1 MQRRASLRAW
11 ERRSRKGD
19 QPRLQQAKLPGQR
32 LATPVQNH
40 GEAFRAIA
48 AFEPPL
54 EDDRGWALDAC
65 GSARIPTTADRRRV
79 LPVYVRRDREEISA
93 YDAVPVSEKR
103 RPDIG
108 GNCDDLRCM

>member
-32 LATPVQNH
+32 LAAPVQNH

-54 EDDRGWALDAC
+54 EDDRGWPLDAC
-65 GSARIPTTADRRRV
+65 GSARIPRSEERRV
-79 LPVYVRRDREEISA
+79 GKECRSRWWPYHARNTERS
-93 YDAVPVSEKR
+93 SEGAT
-103 RPDIG
+103 D
-108 GNCDDLRCM
+108 